1 MSQDSAQ
8 VGYDVPTEHRVSKS
22 QRQEL
27 QRLFELG
34 QRILVSEPDKA
45 DEAARRFQYCVEH
58 DPRNRI
64 YVEAF
69 LQTLER
75 IYPTPPPKKRRWFD
89 RQKSEWKAARQADDS
104 PLVLSR
110 GPVMLARNP
119 WDATILLP
127 MVRACQEFGYLDA
140 ALRYLQNALDDAEC
154 AAEAHAEYAR
164 TLAWTGRFST
174 AVSCWD
180 RVLELSPHDEEA
192 MQMRSLL
199 WQESSSVPS
208 PPPEEIESCLQLARD
223 RMEEKDFDSAHHY
236 LAHANTLAAGHL
248 PTQDLAETVQLE
260 QADHRLETAS
270 RLHEMTPCPATY
282 QLVEDYSANRH
293 RVALEVFNA
302 RSLRYPGDHRW
313 RLELARVLRALEKVG
328 QAGDVLA
335 EIPTEDPLGAVARLE
350 QGECLQLQ
358 RDFVNALTCYRQAQ
372 QRQAELE
379 TSGEPEGARIDVE
392 GAPAGDVGARITQR
406 LERLEA
412 AMVSNDRG

>member
-8 VGYDVPTEHRVSKS
+8 IGYDVPMEHRVSKS

-45 DEAARRFQYCVEH
+45 DEAGRRFQYCVEH

-69 LQTLER
+69 LQTLEK
-75 IYPTPPPKKRRWFD
+75 IHPAPPPKQRRWFD
-89 RQKSEWKAARQADDS
+89 RQKSAWRAARQVSDS
-104 PLVLSR
+104 PLVLAR
-110 GPVMLARNP
+110 GPAMLARNP
-119 WDATILLP
+119 WDATVLLP
-127 MVRACQEFGYLDA
+127 MVCACQEFGYLEA
-140 ALRYLQNALDDAEC
+140 ALRYLQNALDDAEH
-154 AAEAHAEYAR
+154 AAEAHAQYAR

-180 RVLELSPHDEEA
+180 RVLELSPHNEEA
-192 MQMRSLL
+192 LQMRSLL
-199 WQESSSVPS
+199 WQESSSSLAPL
-208 PPPEEIESCLQLARD
+208 PEDIESCLQLARD
-223 RMEEKDFDSAHHY
+223 RMKEKDFDSAHHY
-236 LAHANTLAAGHL
+236 LAHGNTLAAGHL
-248 PTQDLAETVQLE
+248 PTQDLAETIQLE
-260 QADHRLETAS
+260 QADHRLETAR

-282 QLVEDYSANRH
+282 QLVDDYSANRH

-302 RSLRYPGDHRW
+302 RSLRYPGEHRW
-313 RLELARVLRALEKVG
+313 RLELARVLRALEKAG
-328 QAGDVLA
+328 QAVDVLA

-358 RDFVNALTCYRQAQ
+358 RDFASALTCYRQAQ
-372 QRQAELE
+372 RRQAEL
-379 TSGEPEGARIDVE
+379 TTYGGIDGEGAT
-392 GAPAGDVGARITQR
+392 AGDVGARITQR

-412 AMVSNDRG
+412 AMDSSDRG